1 MKKNEKYRLELEQ
14 YANNFDN
21 KGQDYLHTM
30 STESDYECYKNMMAL
45 MGQVLMNENELYDE
59 MGEDE
64 LKKYEK
70 WLIDGEF

>member
-1 MKKNEKYRLELEQ
+1 MKNNDDYRLELQQ

-21 KGQDYLHTM
+21 KRQDYSHTM
-30 STESDYECYKNMMAL
+30 TKGEDNESYKNMMAL
-45 MGQVLMNENELYDE
+45 IGKTLLEENALYDD
-59 MGEDE
+59 MGDDE

>member
-1 MKKNEKYRLELEQ
+1 MKKIEDYRLELEQ

-21 KGQDYLHTM
+21 KGQDYLHTI
-30 STESDYECYKNMMAL
+30 STEFDYECYKNMMVL
-45 MGQVLMNENELYDE
+45 MGQTLTCENNLYDE
-59 MGEDE
+59 LGEEE